1 MDGIWLRITSTGST
15 GTTLLL
21 SDIEDG
27 TTSSSTLRPGPVYV
41 PDGATVNVAFTT
53 SVALSY
59 EVGVLRGFIT
69 QGALTAE
76 FVFGTPFLASL
87 PQEYASW
94 AFRDRGV
101 GGGVAYLAGF
111 YEMGATAWLPSGG
124 PQTHGTADVSY
135 AAHAFVVLGGASSD
149 MIIRVTG
156 TSITDGA
163 VRVLGDT
170 QDIDTSGGVLN
181 EYKETSKK
189 WLGQVTFTLL
199 SGTAVSVNYGFS
211 KYWDNGNT
219 DFVLGGLEVLGV
231 AAKSSAGFDVSL
243 ICHNAV
249 GWTYNA
255 GAEPTPPIVATM
267 STDHGDERKLAAN
280 QHFAWKRTDLE
291 IRVNGGD
298 GEGVLVQVT
307 TASNN
312 ELDFLTASIS
322 YNKM

>member
-1 MDGIWLRITSTGST
+1 
-15 GTTLLL
+15 
-21 SDIEDG
+21 
-27 TTSSSTLRPGPVYV
+27 
-41 PDGATVNVAFTT
+41 
-53 SVALSY
+53 
-59 EVGVLRGFIT
+59 
-69 QGALTAE
+69 
-76 FVFGTPFLASL
+76 
-87 PQEYASW
+87 
-94 AFRDRGV
+94 
-101 GGGVAYLAGF
+101 
-111 YEMGATAWLPSGG
+111 
-124 PQTHGTADVSY
+124 
-135 AAHAFVVLGGASSD
+135 